1 MSEFVLVWVQG
12 LRGPMPQKWHRD
24 VFAVHPSKLPKL
36 LDQQPLEDFE
46 VDLSL
51 DDLQRRHP
59 LRQAALTA
67 EPNAPSS
74 SPVARKEA

>member
-1 MSEFVLVWVQG
+1 MAEFVLVWVQG
-12 LRGPMPQKWHRD
+12 LRGPMPQKWDRD
-24 VFAVHPSKLPKL
+24 CFAAHPSKLPKL

-51 DDLQRRHP
+51 DNLQRRYP
-59 LRQAALTA
+59 FRQPALPA
-67 EPNAPSS
+67 EPDAP